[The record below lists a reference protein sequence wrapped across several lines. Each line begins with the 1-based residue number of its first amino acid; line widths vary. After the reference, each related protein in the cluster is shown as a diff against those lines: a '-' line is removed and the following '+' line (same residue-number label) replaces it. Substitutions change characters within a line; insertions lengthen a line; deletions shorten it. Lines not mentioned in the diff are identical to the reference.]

1 MDKYDGHWPIRSMLK
16 LHLKYTS
23 VNARRMKDIA
33 VAAEV
38 EQAFGK
44 AVAARKTVRRTK
56 KNDEDA
62 NEQSV

>member
-1 MDKYDGHWPIRSMLK
+1 MLK
-16 LHLKYTS
+16 IHLKYTS
-23 VNARRMKDIA
+23 ENARRMKDIA